1 MPLVISCLQS
11 SNCTQT
17 SHMPFYADHQIA
29 RMFDIG
35 IVASEFSLYLL
46 YTSNKAV
53 ADGAVSYNIDHLITA
68 RVAKLTYGIFCT
80 TAFDSK
86 QADHV
91 SRENTKFR
99 SNLSGSYRV
108 PNVFSSILKK
118 VVLSYD
124 WNTLKAWHLSG
135 NSSFW
140 TGRISGFLPSTQ
152 RIRNR
157 LC

>member
-1 MPLVISCLQS
+1 MLLVISCLQS

-17 SHMPFYADHQIA
+17 SHMSFYADHQIA
-29 RMFDIG
+29 CMFDIG

-68 RVAKLTYGIFCT
+68 RVAKLTYGISCT
-80 TAFDSK
+80 PTFDSK

-91 SRENTKFR
+91 SRENTKYHD
-99 SNLSGSYRV
+99 LDGSYHV
-108 PNVFSSILKK
+108 PNGFSSILKK

-124 WNTLKAWHLSG
+124 CNTLKAWHLSG
-135 NSSFW
+135 NPSFW
-140 TGRISGFLPSTQ
+140 TRRISGFLLSIE
-152 RIRNR
+152 RICNWM
-157 LC
+157 C